1 MIKQNID
8 VASAGV
14 GIPMTDLAKSKRQ
27 THLQEDPTNDV
38 QGRINEGTR
47 GKTEHPRG
55 CTQFRKVYAKSAY
68 LVACS
73 SNQDEIRQCV
83 IEGR

>member
-1 MIKQNID
+1 M
-8 VASAGV
+8 ASAGV
-14 GIPMTDLAKSKRQ
+14 GIPMTDLVISKRQ

-68 LVACS
+68 LVDCS

-83 IEGR
+83 IEEDR